1 MKNYDSMY
9 SLVSN
14 YTGGGGGIKK
24 FFKFFSKVL
33 NLLPTPK
40 FGKRKGH
47 ANFQL
52 NVKPPTL
59 E

>member
-1 MKNYDSMY
+1 MTACTLL
-9 SLVSN
+9 SLIIRGW
-14 YTGGGGGIKK
+14 GGGWGIKK
-24 FFKFFSKVL
+24 FFKLFSKVL

-52 NVKPPTL
+52 NVNPPTL